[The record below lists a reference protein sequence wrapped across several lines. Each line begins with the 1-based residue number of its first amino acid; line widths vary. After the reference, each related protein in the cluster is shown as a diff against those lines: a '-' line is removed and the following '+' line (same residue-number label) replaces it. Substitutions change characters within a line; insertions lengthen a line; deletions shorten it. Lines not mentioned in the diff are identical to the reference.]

1 MFVPS
6 LSWQNDHLYIYRWLK
21 KTVLGQCV
29 MVVGNNHLVSDSTF
43 TNNLFESSDAGVVRQ
58 NTLVLR
64 HLILETINLPRQ
76 ARDKHRERS
85 KKEALS
91 QVYSESDWTF
101 RGAQN
106 AFFEKPESLPRQ
118 ARDRHRKS

>member
-43 TNNLFESSDAGVVRQ
+43 TNNLFESSDAGVV
-58 NTLVLR
+58 
-64 HLILETINLPRQ
+64 P
-76 ARDKHRERS
+76 
-85 KKEALS
+85 KKRPGFAPPYTRNDQFAKTGS
-91 QVYSESDWTF
+91 GQT
-101 RGAQN
+101 
-106 AFFEKPESLPRQ
+106 
-118 ARDRHRKS
+118 